1 METQNFNQ
9 YQDPI
14 EVETVGHGDVATKT
28 FMARVFSWM
37 FGGLVIT
44 GLLSYIFA
52 STPSLI
58 GSLIDPVTHGMS
70 GLGYVVMFAPLA
82 LVLLMGFGINKLSY
96 PAMVLTFLVY
106 SALTGMSLSFIFLAY
121 TATSIYMVF
130 FITAGMFGLMAILG
144 YTTSTD
150 LTGFGSLL
158 RMLLFGVII
167 AMVVNFFMH
176 SDTLSYVMS
185 FLCVAIFTGLTAY
198 DVQKLKNI
206 GGQVSMASGDAA
218 VGKIAI
224 LGALTLYLDFI
235 NLFLALLRIFG
246 GRRN

>member
-37 FGGLVIT
+37 TFGLGIT
-44 GLLSYIFA
+44 GVMAYVLSHT
-52 STPSLI
+52 SLSSLI
-58 GSLIDPVTHGMS
+58 YSGPHQLNGFGIVT
-70 GLGYVVMFAPLA
+70 VFAPFV

-96 PAMVLTFLVY
+96 MAMVLIFTVFSTLM
-106 SALTGMSLSFIFLAY
+106 GMSLSSIFLVY
-121 TATSIYMVF
+121 TASSIYAIF
-130 FITAGMFGLMAILG
+130 FITAGMFGVMALLG

-158 RMLLFGVII
+158 RMLFFGAII

-176 SDTLSYVMS
+176 SATLDYALS
-185 FLCVAIFTGLTAY
+185 FLFVAIFTGLTAY

-206 GGQVSMASGDAA
+206 GTHVGMVGEASTA
-218 VGKIAI
+218 KIAI
-224 LGALTLYLDFI
+224 FGALTLYLDFI
-235 NLFLALLRIFG
+235 NLFLSLLRIFG